1 MKVHERSISDLEDE
15 NVQMAKEHEDRQ
27 LIWEQR
33 EVELERMIDKLEKQ
47 QRELAEAATKFEEAT
62 GSIPDPNLPVANQLE
77 MAISKIKEHIRTIIR
92 TREENK
98 QLKKVVNVFG
108 EVLLLRVIG
117 SKLRTLIYWIG
128 KSYFTSLAICKL
140 FLIVNVEVDWSASQ

>member
-1 MKVHERSISDLEDE
+1 MSDIVCLILFQLKYLENVVKVHERSISDLEDE

-77 MAISKIKEHIRTIIR
+77 MAISKIKEHIRTIVG

-98 QLKKVVNVFG
+98 QLKKVANVFWRSFIAKSDWIKAPNSD
-108 EVLLLRVIG
+108 LLDW
-117 SKLRTLIYWIG
+117 KQ
-128 KSYFTSLAICKL
+128 SL
-140 FLIVNVEVDWSASQ
+140 